1 MILSAVPMAKT
12 VLIVDD
18 NQHLREIL
26 ASILR
31 HSGYQPLEAATGK
44 EAIRKAVAE
53 KPQVILLDLDLPDI
67 KGLDVARTIKATAG
81 SSHIPIVACSASSDW
96 ECRDEALHA
105 GMSEYLQK
113 PITFAAIKAV
123 IDKFILP
130 GDKP

>member
-1 MILSAVPMAKT
+1 MAKT

-67 KGLDVARTIKATAG
+67 KGLDVARRARCMASI
-81 SSHIPIVACSASSDW
+81 SSP
-96 ECRDEALHA
+96 
-105 GMSEYLQK
+105 
-113 PITFAAIKAV
+113 
-123 IDKFILP
+123 
-130 GDKP
+130 